1 MLEAQYYARNDQARR
16 GLLMAAMAVAAA
28 AVLGGLVTD
37 LIAGPAVFQLGLIW
51 RLPVVL
57 ACLLSGL
64 VLYRVRRTWQEA
76 LLMALPML
84 SGLVV
89 TQVMA
94 EVAVLHDPANAAYVD
109 RAAVAASIGVA
120 AILTLAPWRFAVT
133 LTATVFAMIAYPAVA
148 FYYDPIKPHL
158 VELTFGETVLLL
170 ALILA
175 RRAETARRTI
185 FLHTLR
191 CELAGMALSQANA
204 EVVRLSTTDTLTG
217 LANRRHFDAEIAR
230 LWRDRG
236 RTDMGMALIEVDD
249 FADYM
254 ANAGPAEA
262 DGLLRDMA
270 RVVAGCLRQ
279 DWDRAARWGDTSFGA
294 LLPGVDQDGLREIG
308 ERLRHAVAQ
317 MAVPY
322 PGEPGRF
329 VTASVGLAWCG
340 PSSGYIQ
347 AEQMRR
353 DADAALYAA
362 KTLGPNRVVLAG
374 DAQRVQGTIYDVK
387 PYQSTGW

>member
-1 MLEAQYYARNDQARR
+1 
-16 GLLMAAMAVAAA
+16 
-28 AVLGGLVTD
+28 
-37 LIAGPAVFQLGLIW
+37 
-51 RLPVVL
+51 
-57 ACLLSGL
+57 
-64 VLYRVRRTWQEA
+64 
-76 LLMALPML
+76 
-84 SGLVV
+84 
-89 TQVMA
+89 
-94 EVAVLHDPANAAYVD
+94 
-109 RAAVAASIGVA
+109 
-120 AILTLAPWRFAVT
+120 
-133 LTATVFAMIAYPAVA
+133 
-148 FYYDPIKPHL
+148 
-158 VELTFGETVLLL
+158 
-170 ALILA
+170 
-175 RRAETARRTI
+175 
-185 FLHTLR
+185 
-191 CELAGMALSQANA
+191 
-204 EVVRLSTTDTLTG
+204 
-217 LANRRHFDAEIAR
+217 
-230 LWRDRG
+230 
-236 RTDMGMALIEVDD
+236 VDD